1 MMNPP
6 ETDSDSPLR
15 LTRLVALAAS
25 QDDVKT
31 DVQANHDNNQW
42 WPTWIT
48 DYRMRML
55 VAGWSTRI
63 SYNMIGTYAGV
74 VTQSARIGFDTLTTM
89 PDADVAALI
98 QPLGLPAARIGY
110 LRSLTAFLDS
120 RDRDY
125 LLEADAT
132 TVIADFAAQVAH
144 ASYKVAQCSLLYA
157 RGYHCGIIPV
167 DSGMIS
173 RLAPAL
179 GLSLSAG
186 AIAHEQMRLYL
197 ETHADAHGDYYTRLR
212 YEQRAVAFPA
222 RATPSWWL
230 HLVLIYFKRRYLN
243 QPHPR
248 VCQQRPFC
256 DQVMD
261 CAHSR
266 AMAMA

>member
-1 MMNPP
+1 MNPP
-6 ETDSDSPLR
+6 DTDIDSHQR
-15 LTRLVALAAS
+15 LTRLVTLAAA
-25 QDDVKT
+25 QDDVTT
-31 DVQANHDNNQW
+31 DVQANHDENRW

-63 SYNMIGTYAGV
+63 SYTMINTYSAV
-74 VTQSARIGFDTLTTM
+74 VTRSAHLGFDALKDM
-89 PDADVAALI
+89 PDDEIVRII

-110 LRSLTAFLDS
+110 LRSLTDFLDG
-120 RDRDY
+120 RADDY
-125 LLEADAT
+125 LLDGDAT
-132 TVIADFAAQVAH
+132 TVIADFATNVAH

-167 DSGMIS
+167 DSGMIT

-179 GLSLSAG
+179 GLCLSSG

-197 ETHADAHGDYYTRLR
+197 ETHADTHGDHYRQLIYHQQAIAL
-212 YEQRAVAFPA
+212 PA
-222 RATPSWWL
+222 RADPAWWL
-230 HLVLIYFKRRYLN
+230 HLMLIYFKRRYLN

-248 VCQQRPFC
+248 ICGQRPFC
-256 DQVMD
+256 DQIMD